1 MLDVLPQTAVVAPA
15 HVGKLQRGMKSDYS
29 PQFPIRL
36 MNKDFGLILNL
47 AAAVGARMPATGAAF
62 EVNARQS
69 EQEQEQDFSAVILQM
84 EKRDHLASDDKGGK
98 VRRDLGVKKGRLIP
112 KHSGG

>member
-1 MLDVLPQTAVVAPA
+1 
-15 HVGKLQRGMKSDYS
+15 MKSDYS
-29 PQFPIRL
+29 PQFPLRL

-69 EQEQEQDFSAVILQM
+69 DEGSEQDFSAVILQM
-84 EKRDHLASDDKGGK
+84 EKNAHLGSANNGQTRS
-98 VRRDLGVKKGRLIP
+98 GVD
-112 KHSGG
+112 

>member
-1 MLDVLPQTAVVAPA
+1 M
-15 HVGKLQRGMKSDYS
+15 RSDYT

-47 AAAVGARMPATGAAF
+47 AAAVGARMPAAGAAF

-69 EQEQEQDFSAVILQM
+69 DEGAEQDFSAVILQM
-84 EKRDHLASDDKGGK
+84 EKTAHLDSKGN
-98 VRRDLGVKKGRLIP
+98 GRT
-112 KHSGG
+112 

>member
-1 MLDVLPQTAVVAPA
+1 
-15 HVGKLQRGMKSDYS
+15 VGKLQRAIKSDYS

-69 EQEQEQDFSAVILQM
+69 DEGAEQDFSAVIRQM
-84 EKRDHLASDDKGGK
+84 EAQAHLDFKDEGAARIGAL
-98 VRRDLGVKKGRLIP
+98 RE
-112 KHSGG
+112 